1 MRTDE
6 KLIEKKPGYFFERL
20 KDEDINECIDV
31 IIKSIGETF
40 FNKEILKQMLKDPNV
55 ITLVAKSE
63 KIIKGVINGM
73 TSNNPIQPVKITFV
87 GVMNKE
93 SVMNGL
99 PGMLIDEFINEL
111 KNKFSKT
118 SLIDANLVSKD
129 TNAVTMYSSKGFVV
143 EGFIKDGLGN
153 ADIVILR
160 KRFKI
165 KDVTTIA

>member
-1 MRTDE
+1 MTE
-6 KLIEKKPGYFFERL
+6 NPGYFFERL
-20 KDEDINECIDV
+20 KDEDINECAEV
-31 IIKSIGETF
+31 ILKSVGEAF
-40 FNKEILKQMLKDPNV
+40 FNKEIVKQMLKDKNV
-55 ITLVAKSE
+55 ITLVAKSG
-63 KIIKGVINGM
+63 KMIKGVVNGM
-73 TSNNPIQPVKITFV
+73 TPNNPIQPVKITFV
-87 GVMNKE
+87 GVVDKE

-111 KNKFSKT
+111 KNKLPKT
-118 SLIDANLVSKD
+118 SLVDVNLASKD

-165 KDVTTIA
+165 QDVTTPIA